1 MLQLDSQHLIDIEE
15 SMSRDPNVTDVRG
28 DACKSRSHLEG
39 LLGFLTGDAWR
50 WCRETFK
57 SSLHGQITRT
67 TNKIAKRF
75 ALLQSNYKF

>member
-39 LLGFLTGDAWR
+39 LLGFLTGDAGGGAGKHLNSHCMDR
-50 WCRETFK
+50 
-57 SSLHGQITRT
+57 SQGQQIR
-67 TNKIAKRF
+67 
-75 ALLQSNYKF
+75 